1 MRKREMLA
9 GLVSAAVA
17 GVMTSKKLRTLATP
31 LAQSTY
37 YSLKSQVSVR
47 DGRHVAAKRNSD
59 ACPLLAVFTRGWSTH
74 IPPTSRNSASQT

>member
-37 YSLKSQVSVR
+37 YSLKSQVR
-47 DGRHVAAKRNSD
+47 
-59 ACPLLAVFTRGWSTH
+59 CP
-74 IPPTSRNSASQT
+74 